1 MPLTDLRLLRLALGA
16 AVLILGLAADAA
28 LAADPC
34 PLVTHAGTNFSEQ
47 DLRDRNFS
55 NQNLTGANFTKAR
68 LEGANFAGA
77 TLTAADFTGA
87 SMGLSITTKRSTSFS
102 RADLTNACF
111 YTATVSS
118 SDFQFAKLPCTVF
131 DDTDLSLALFG
142 PIIKAASPS
151 GACRT
156 SFQNAVLNC
165 EFIPQWKDLE
175 LNRANVQACF
185 EKLAGVDFSKA
196 RMDGVI
202 FSGIKLSDTKWIGAR
217 LQGAFFLHAT
227 LDKAEFTGADLRRA
241 QLSQA
246 EAPGVKLDGQ
256 VQLGGAHLSG
266 AILKG
271 ANLKGAVLQGADGL
285 PAADLALAFMQDAIL
300 TDAKMTG
307 VNLSH
312 ANFYGA
318 QAQADNATMQQV
330 DFTNANLGSVN
341 LTIGLLQGAKMD
353 AANLVNAVL
362 VGAYLTSTPDL
373 ISSSLV
379 QANLQGADFSG
390 AHLGGANLSNAAVS
404 LADGVVLFK
413 AAKELVGD
421 LDRRE
426 LNAEVVTAF
435 TGKGYHLVDCENPSV
450 IVDQAGSRWQVW
462 TSLTGPSGS
471 RYKKFSL
478 VLKTAGIEVSGLSD
492 TEPPKLLF
500 TGVDKAYAGM
510 LDKKLLARGLLAA
523 FTSNAYP
530 LPPCQNP
537 TISVKT
543 AGSRWTL
550 SESLTLVTV
559 AGLGYTKFNLILESP
574 DYIQTY
580 GSEVT
585 IIRRDDGGNLTL
597 VPITL
602 KPTTLV
608 ADAFD
613 NNTTCPNQRSYGA
626 NVQSGATWKEMMTAV
641 SPPPP
646 PACIPSP
653 TRWCS

>member
-1 MPLTDLRLLRLALGA
+1 MPLIEHRPLRLALGT

-28 LAADPC
+28 LAVDAC
-34 PLVTHAGTNFSEQ
+34 PRVTHAGTNFSGQ

-55 NQNLTGANFTKAR
+55 NQNLTGANFTNAK
-68 LEGANFAGA
+68 LEGANFTGA

-87 SMGLSITTKRSTSFS
+87 SMGLSATTNRSTNLS

-111 YTATVSS
+111 YTAAVNT
-118 SDFQFAKLPCTVF
+118 SDFQFANLPCTVF
-131 DDTDLSLALFG
+131 DGTDLSLALFG
-142 PIIKAASPS
+142 PIIKAANPG

-156 SFQNAVLNC
+156 SFQVAVLNC

-185 EKLAGVDFSKA
+185 EKLVGVDFSNA
-196 RMDGVI
+196 HMDGVI
-202 FSGIKLSDTKWIGAR
+202 FSGIDLSGTTWTGAR
-217 LQGAFFLHAT
+217 LQGAFFLHAM
-227 LDKAEFTGADLRRA
+227 LKKAVLTGANLRRA

-246 EAPGVKLDGQ
+246 DATQATLDGQ
-256 VQLGGAHLSG
+256 VQLSGAHLSG

-271 ANLKGAVLQGADGL
+271 ANLTGAVLQGADGL
-285 PAADLALAFMQDAIL
+285 PAADLSLAFMPDAKL

-318 QAQADNATMQQV
+318 EAKADNATMQQV
-330 DFTNANLGSVN
+330 DFSNANLGSVN
-341 LTIGLLQGAKMD
+341 LTQGRLKGAKLD
-353 AANLVNAVL
+353 AADLVNAVMIS
-362 VGAYLTSTPDL
+362 ADLTTTPDL

-390 AHLGGANLSNAAVS
+390 AKLGGANLSNAAVS

-413 AAKELVGD
+413 APASLKGD

-426 LNAEVVTAF
+426 LSAEVVTAF
-435 TGKGYHLVDCENPSV
+435 TSKGYHLVDCENPSV
-450 IVDQAGSRWQVW
+450 IVDQASSRWQIW
-462 TSLTGPSGS
+462 TTSLIGPSGS

-478 VLKTAGIEVSGLSD
+478 VSKTAGIEVNGLSD
-492 TEPPKLLF
+492 IDPPKLLF
-500 TGVDKAYAGM
+500 TVDKAYAGT
-510 LDKKLLARGLLAA
+510 LDKKLLASGLLAA
-523 FTSNAYP
+523 FTSNSYP
-530 LPPCQNP
+530 LPPCLNP

-543 AGSRWTL
+543 AGSRWSL
-550 SESLTLVTV
+550 GESLTVVTV
-559 AGLGYTKFNLILESP
+559 AGLGYTRFNLILEGS
-574 DYIQTY
+574 DIQTY

-585 IIRRDDGGNLTL
+585 IIRRDEGGSLTL

-602 KPTTLV
+602 KPTTLE
-608 ADAFD
+608 ASAFD

-641 SPPPP
+641 TPPPP
-646 PACIPSP
+646 PPCIPSP
-653 TRWCS
+653 THWCT